1 MYIRNSKENKEIA
14 HKGNKNNQK
23 YTRIRSI
30 NYRKKKKQLQKFKIS
45 TAGNESRM
53 ILDFTSMIKK
63 KLNKMDI
70 HTKNNLKSWKH
81 QKEHNDKNDI
91 AGGKYPGI
99 NVM

>member
-1 MYIRNSKENKEIA
+1 
-14 HKGNKNNQK
+14 
-23 YTRIRSI
+23 
-30 NYRKKKKQLQKFKIS
+30 
-45 TAGNESRM
+45 M

-81 QKEHNDKNDI
+81 QKGHNDKNDI